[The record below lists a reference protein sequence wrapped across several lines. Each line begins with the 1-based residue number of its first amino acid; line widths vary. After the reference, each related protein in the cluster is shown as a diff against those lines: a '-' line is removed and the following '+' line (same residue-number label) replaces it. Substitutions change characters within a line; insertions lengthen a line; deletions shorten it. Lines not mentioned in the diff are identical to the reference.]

1 MTETTKQSL
10 SSFQSIEELSEYLHR
25 SISTLTLHSNSDNK
39 EENLQKSVH
48 DFYHHKAIDKN
59 FPVPE
64 GLPVH
69 VAKSLETVYNLR
81 RKDIIN
87 SVIKEKLVGSGH
99 TLVENYDWKLKWV
112 VGSSSLTSIR
122 EPICQIELIC
132 LTLGADLKPCGN
144 SISFECDLE
153 GVEKLIGALNSVKE
167 KLSKS

>member
-1 MTETTKQSL
+1 MTETAKQSL
-10 SSFQSIEELSEYLHR
+10 SDFQSTEELSEYLHR
-25 SISTLTLHSNSDNK
+25 SISSLTLNPNSHNK
-39 EENLQKSVH
+39 EDDLKKSIH
-48 DFYHHKAIDKN
+48 NFYRHKAIDHT

-64 GLPVH
+64 DVPDQ
-69 VAKSLETVYNLR
+69 VAKNLEIVYDLR

-132 LTLGADLKPCGN
+132 LTLGADLKPCRN
-144 SISFECDLE
+144 SVSFECDLE
-153 GVEKLIGALNSVKE
+153 GIEKLINVLNSVKE
-167 KLSKS
+167 KLSQS